1 MIILKKI
8 LHSLIALFA
17 FNPMILAYSN
27 YIYAGGESVGINLES
42 NSILIM
48 GTYSINGTN
57 NGKEAGLRVG
67 DKIVA
72 IDGEEVVN
80 ISDLTKKIQ
89 NKTNV
94 SVEFKRKNEVLKT
107 NLKIGYEDGIYKTGL
122 YVKDSIMGIGTLTYI
137 DPETNIFGCLGHE
150 IIEKTTRSLFE
161 TSAGNI
167 FKSKVTGIV
176 KSKSGVPGE
185 KVANFDQEVTYGN
198 IKENT
203 KKGVFGQYT
212 KDVLAKKMYH
222 VSDDVK
228 TGEASILT
236 VLNNE
241 KVEKFSIE
249 ILKVDKKNET
259 KNILFKITDSR
270 LLSKTN
276 GIVQGMS
283 GSPIIQGDNIV
294 GAVTHVVIDKPDHGY
309 GIFITTML
317 KEGEN

>member
-1 MIILKKI
+1 MKKI
-8 LHSLIALFA
+8 LYSLIALFA

-57 NGKEAGLRVG
+57 NGKEAGLRIG

-137 DPETNIFGCLGHE
+137 DPGTNIFGCLGHE
-150 IIEKTTRSLFE
+150 ITEKTTRSLFE
-161 TSAGNI
+161 ASAGNI

-176 KSKSGVPGE
+176 KSKSGAPGE

-212 KDVLAKKMYH
+212 KDVLAKKMYR

-228 TGEASILT
+228 TDEASILT

-241 KVEKFSIE
+241 KVEKFSIK

>member
-1 MIILKKI
+1 MKKI
-8 LHSLIALFA
+8 LYSLIALFA

-57 NGKEAGLRVG
+57 NGKEAGLRIG

-137 DPETNIFGCLGHE
+137 DPGTNIFGCLGHE
-150 IIEKTTRSLFE
+150 ITEKTTRSLFE
-161 TSAGNI
+161 ASAGNI

-176 KSKSGVPGE
+176 KSKSGAPGE

-203 KKGVFGQYT
+203 KTGVFGQYT
-212 KDVLAKKMYH
+212 KDVLAKKMYR

-228 TGEASILT
+228 TDEASILT

-241 KVEKFSIE
+241 KVEKFSIK